1 MKNVSLYSILC
12 LCFAIAPPA
21 LGELTPQDL
30 DKIRLIVSQE
40 IESEIEPIKADIVS
54 LKTDVA
60 WLRGK
65 LEGVD
70 KQFESVNKQFEGIDK
85 QFGGV
90 DKQFESVNRQIT
102 HNTYLIYG
110 LIGLVAAAIGIPQII
125 MAWRSAKDRVLE
137 RQDRVLE
144 RQIETLR
151 EEIETLKKQRI
162 VGS

>member
-1 MKNVSLYSILC
+1 MKNVSLLSILC

-40 IESEIEPIKADIVS
+40 IEPIKADIVS
-54 LKTDVA
+54 LKIDVA

-70 KQFESVNKQFEGIDK
+70 KQFESVNKQFGGIDK
-85 QFGGV
+85 QFEGV
-90 DKQFESVNRQIT
+90 NKQFESVNRQIT

-125 MAWRSAKDRVLE
+125 MAWRSAKDRALE